1 MTLSNREQGQYLATS
16 ASAKLVSIA
25 LERDDCM
32 SFVDKF
38 VAEILTLQV
47 ALYQSRARLEAKTDS
62 EALHDLRIS
71 VRRIRSLLR
80 PMRSL
85 SEVTALNN
93 AAAEVGR
100 MTTPARDLEV
110 LIEELEDRGFPDQA
124 QFRKAHLDSDYSRI
138 LKSPA
143 LKNLFIQLDE
153 WPSTFRLAEI
163 NGGLKHVQPQIEK
176 ALTKQIDRLHAAVDD
191 SESDR
196 HELRIL
202 VKRTRYLTE
211 AFPKLS
217 PLSGKAAS
225 SLKALQSALGAW
237 HDHYQWC
244 QKASIESDLHPLEE
258 VWQGCASTALEKAE
272 AQLADLAKLLPK
284 SSGKKKPPK
293 VAAEKTAGVE

>member
-1 MTLSNREQGQYLATS
+1 MTLSSREQGQYLATS
-16 ASAKLVSIA
+16 ASAKLVPMA
-25 LERDDCM
+25 FQRDDCM

-47 ALYQSRARLEAKTDS
+47 ALYHSRARLEARTDS

-80 PMRSL
+80 PMRSM

-100 MTTPARDLEV
+100 LTTPARDLEV
-110 LIEELEDRGFPDQA
+110 LIEELEERGFPDQA
-124 QFRKAHLDSDYSRI
+124 QFRKAHLDSDYSKI

-143 LKNLFIQLDE
+143 LKNLFIHLDE
-153 WPSTFRLAEI
+153 WPTTFRSVEV
-163 NGGLKHVQPQIEK
+163 NGGLKHVQTQIEK

-191 SESDR
+191 AESDR

-202 VKRTRYLTE
+202 VKRTRYQTE

-225 SLKALQSALGAW
+225 SLKTLQSALGAW

-244 QKASIESDLHPLEE
+244 QRALIESDLLPLEK
-258 VWQGCASTALEKAE
+258 VWQRCAATALEKAE
-272 AQLADLAKLLPK
+272 IQLKNLAARLPK
-284 SSGKKKPPK
+284 SSGKKKLPK
-293 VAAEKTAGVE
+293 VAAKE

>member
-1 MTLSNREQGQYLATS
+1 
-16 ASAKLVSIA
+16 
-25 LERDDCM
+25 M

-47 ALYQSRARLEAKTDS
+47 ALYHSRARLEARTDG

-80 PMRSL
+80 PMRSM
-85 SEVTALNN
+85 SEATALNN

-100 MTTPARDLEV
+100 LTTPARDLEV
-110 LIEELEDRGFPDQA
+110 LIEELEERGFPDQA
-124 QFRKAHLDSDYSRI
+124 QFRKAQLDSDYLKF

-153 WPSTFRLAEI
+153 WPSAFRLAEI
-163 NGGLKHVQPQIEK
+163 NGGLQHVQRQIAK

-217 PLSGKAAS
+217 PLSSKAAS

-244 QKASIESDLHPLEE
+244 QKASVESDLHPLEE
-258 VWQGCASTALEKAE
+258 VWQRCAATALEKAE
-272 AQLADLAKLLPK
+272 AQLAELAKLLPK
-284 SSGKKKPPK
+284 SSGKNTRRVSTHFMP
-293 VAAEKTAGVE
+293 G

>member
-1 MTLSNREQGQYLATS
+1 
-16 ASAKLVSIA
+16 
-25 LERDDCM
+25 M

-47 ALYQSRARLEAKTDS
+47 ALYHSHARLEARTDS

-80 PMRSL
+80 PMRSM
-85 SEVTALNN
+85 SEVTPLNN

-100 MTTPARDLEV
+100 LTTPARDLEV
-110 LIEELEDRGFPDQA
+110 LIEELEERGFPDQA
-124 QFRKAHLDSDYSRI
+124 QFRKAHLDSDYSKI
-138 LKSPA
+138 LKSPG
-143 LKNLFIQLDE
+143 LKNLFIHLDE
-153 WPSTFRLAEI
+153 WPATFRSAEV

-191 SESDR
+191 AESDR

-225 SLKALQSALGAW
+225 SLKALQSALGDW

-244 QKASIESDLHPLEE
+244 QKASVESDLHPLEE
-258 VWQGCASTALEKAE
+258 VWQGCAASALEKAE
-272 AQLADLAKLLPK
+272 AQLADLARLLPK

-293 VAAEKTAGVE
+293 MAAEKTAGVE